1 MKQNNVIL
9 ERTYAFGLRIV
20 KLYMY
25 LRKQKVERELL
36 LQLLRSGTSI
46 GANIEEAVGAQSK
59 TGFIHKV
66 SISYK
71 EARETTYWL
80 SLLKDAQLLDDKLAR
95 SFLNEIDEIRKILAA
110 ILKSSKG
117 IKNEELRIKNWAV
130 HGLML
135 VLLFLA

>member
-59 TGFIHKV
+59 TDFIHKV

-117 IKNEELRIKNWAV
+117 IKNEELRIKN
-130 HGLML
+130 
-135 VLLFLA
+135 

>member
-1 MKQNNVIL
+1 VKQNNVIL

-59 TGFIHKV
+59 TDFIHKV

-117 IKNEELRIKNWAV
+117 IKNEELRIKN
-130 HGLML
+130 
-135 VLLFLA
+135 